1 MASPLR
7 RLPAR
12 AAPARTCRAAA
23 SQKPAEPSSASPAA
37 ADKLCQLNSDCQ
49 SGACEDGRCGEAKY
63 CASRFFYDQFGT
75 DIQLRTFGGEKATL
89 GHHQQP
95 IKCGQCVCKDCPVS
109 GRLRW
114 MQAARL
120 LGACPST
127 HPLRSASHGATPNS
141 RPWARGNGCSR
152 LPFCAQLFTTYFM
165 VALCEWAVQPWQ
177 PLPLQAVR
185 FWPASTCQHSA
196 STLVPRLPAAG
207 LCNSTTNQ
215 AILAQLEADLT
226 AQGATAVTLFCVDTP
241 DAGRRLLASTQAI
254 VSGSACGTVKNLDL
268 PLGQQTGESVG
279 GCVPALPEVSVPI
292 ARGAEGAWKHA
303 CQLVQGS
310 PGGRSLT
317 RPLRARGAPARQR
330 RMRLPQRAQRPA
342 TARRQAGA
350 RAGGHPWP
358 PGR

>member
-12 AAPARTCRAAA
+12 GAPARTCRAAA

-120 LGACPST
+120 LGACPFV
-127 HPLRSASHGATPNS
+127 HPLHSQPWCHPKS
-141 RPWARGNGCSR
+141 RPPSAETC
-152 LPFCAQLFTTYFM
+152 LFTPPFCAQLFTTYFT
-165 VALCEWAVQPWQ
+165 VTLCEWAVQPWQ
-177 PLPLQAVR
+177 PLPLRAVR
-185 FWPASTCQHSA
+185 SFRPAGTCQDSA
-196 STLVPRLPAAG
+196 SPRPSCLARPQPACATRPPTRPSLPSWRPTSPPRGPRL
-207 LCNSTTNQ
+207 
-215 AILAQLEADLT
+215 
-226 AQGATAVTLFCVDTP
+226 
-241 DAGRRLLASTQAI
+241 
-254 VSGSACGTVKNLDL
+254 
-268 PLGQQTGESVG
+268 
-279 GCVPALPEVSVPI
+279 
-292 ARGAEGAWKHA
+292 
-303 CQLVQGS
+303 
-310 PGGRSLT
+310 
-317 RPLRARGAPARQR
+317 
-330 RMRLPQRAQRPA
+330 
-342 TARRQAGA
+342 
-350 RAGGHPWP
+350 
-358 PGR
+358 